1 MATNLVYRNTD
12 SQNRVETL
20 AATYQSGQPVKSL
33 AGLSAVTVTA
43 SGDATKTDA
52 TSFPPYTISGIPN
65 GGVGLV
71 GKQVTL
77 AFDGTW
83 EFLATGFDGSA
94 PDPTSI
100 AQGTA
105 IQFKTSNGKLT
116 TAAVTTGIVAY
127 GYVDFPPDY
136 DKTRGYVPVRIGA

>member
-20 AATYQSGQPVKSL
+20 GATYQAGVPVLSL
-33 AGLSAVTVTA
+33 GGKPAVTVTA
-43 SGDATKTDA
+43 SGDATISDT

-65 GGVGLV
+65 GGVGLT

-83 EFLATGFDGSA
+83 EFTGITGVTTSA
-94 PDPTSI
+94 
-100 AQGTA
+100 AQGTVVY
-105 IQFKTSNGKLT
+105 ITSGGSLT
-116 TAAVTTGIVAY
+116 GTASGNTRFGT
-127 GYVDFPPDY
+127 VDYPVDY
-136 DKTRGYVPVRIGA
+136 DKTRGFVPVKIGG

>member
-12 SQNRVETL
+12 ALNRVEVL
-20 AATYQSGQPVKSL
+20 AATYASGEPVLSL
-33 AGLSAVTVTA
+33 AGEPAVTVTA
-43 SGDATKTDA
+43 SGDSTTTDS
-52 TSFPPYTISGIPN
+52 TSYPPYTISGIPN

-71 GKQVTL
+71 GKEVTL

-83 EFLATGFDGSA
+83 EFPEDDFTGITTAS
-94 PDPTSI
+94 

-105 IQFKTSNGKLT
+105 VNIINATLLFTN
-116 TAAVTTGIVAY
+116 AAVSGSITAF

-136 DKTRGYVPVRIGA
+136 DKTRGFIPVRIGTR

>member
-20 AATYQSGQPVKSL
+20 AATYQAGVPVLSL
-33 AGLSAVTVTA
+33 GGKPAVTVTA
-43 SGDATKTDA
+43 SGDATISDT

-65 GGVGLV
+65 GGVGLT

-83 EFLATGFDGSA
+83 EFTGITGVTTSA
-94 PDPTSI
+94 
-100 AQGTA
+100 AQGTVVY
-105 IQFKTSNGKLT
+105 ITSGGSLT
-116 TAAVTTGIVAY
+116 GTASGNTRFGT
-127 GYVDFPPDY
+127 VDYPVDY
-136 DKTRGYVPVRIGA
+136 DKTRGFVPVKIGG

>member
-20 AATYQSGQPVKSL
+20 AATYQAGVPVLSL
-33 AGLSAVTVTA
+33 GGKPAVTVTA
-43 SGDATKTDA
+43 SGDATISDT

-65 GGVGLV
+65 GGVGLT

-83 EFLATGFDGSA
+83 EFPASSITGITAAS
-94 PDPTSI
+94 

-105 IQFKTSNGKLT
+105 VFITSGGSLT
-116 TAAVTTGIVAY
+116 GTASGNTRFGT
-127 GYVDFPPDY
+127 VDFPPDY
-136 DKTRGYVPVRIGA
+136 DKTRGMVPIKIGG